1 MTADDHCIDS
11 YLQLSYCNLCSDY
24 TELPCL
30 SNCINTIESCLINVT
45 LIDQIWTNFL
55 GKLTIEFVT
64 KSFIL
69 SLSHLDSI
77 ENSDYF
83 NNIEK
88 VFSSIGL
95 TISDAV
101 MNFFNSG
108 GVQNKDV

>member
-1 MTADDHCIDS
+1 MKFGRIFSVNKNHSID
-11 YLQLSYCNLCSDY
+11 
-24 TELPCL
+24 
-30 SNCINTIESCLINVT
+30 
-45 LIDQIWTNFL
+45 F
-55 GKLTIEFVT
+55 FVT
-64 KSFIL
+64 KDFL
-69 SLSHLDSI
+69 SPFNLDSI
-77 ENSDYF
+77 ENIDYF